1 MTIMPHVDATGI
13 LVHTPVTHGH
23 FITVV
28 ATGKEK
34 ITKEMALEAFE
45 KHPRIRVVTLEEGF
59 MAVSYTHL
67 SFALNIV
74 FATVPECYSYIL
86 IIITM

>member
-34 ITKEMALEAFE
+34 ITKKWLW
-45 KHPRIRVVTLEEGF
+45 KHSRNIL
-59 MAVSYTHL
+59 VSV
-67 SFALNIV
+67 S
-74 FATVPECYSYIL
+74 
-86 IIITM
+86 